1 MAWQL
6 LAAALP
12 YAAQAAGQY
21 ITRPREE
28 EYKPQTGYMKKY
40 LSYLRGRQAG
50 REVQHMAM
58 QPALRSIG
66 AQGRKMQRDIG
77 YQTAKAGVAGSGIE
91 AQQRLS
97 AGQMTLQAIQEAGE
111 KATAAQMVES
121 RRLGERAEE
130 VTAKIGAEETRAQQ
144 AYQTAQSQWKRQM
157 VATGVQAAGAVA
169 GTAITQ
175 AGQLKSAK
183 TRALQSGMLGD
194 EKAIDALIEQGF
206 TATDI
211 DNSIN
216 RATGIITS
224 AVAGGAPPEKVKALL
239 ITLGYNIG
247 DDAPAVDQPPVTTEA
262 APEGKE
268 ITTVKQATEA
278 GLDVAEITTAEQARG
293 AGLEVKEP
301 VIKKPEGFIKGD
313 YSTYP
318 IEEIEGVK
326 YHVDLKGEP
335 VMSIAPETPKGL
347 ATVHEEHLKAEAKTV
362 KKEQPKLTKKQLSEI
377 QKRKGIKTL
386 PTTLEIKA
394 TELKQKAAAKKAADE
409 AAAERV
415 LKAKADV
422 KLTTKNAER
431 LAEEVRLAEKAVT
444 KVKKTKVKP
453 STAKLSDKE
462 IQDYFKKEL
471 GGIDEFFAWEAKA
484 QKELGRKFGT
494 WQEEYDYYIQSIGG
508 GDFAAK

>member
-12 YAAQAAGQY
+12 YAAQAVGQY

-268 ITTVKQATEA
+268 IT
-278 GLDVAEITTAEQARG
+278 LSLIHIS
-293 AGLEVKEP
+293 EP
-301 VIKKPEGFIKGD
+301 TRP
-313 YSTYP
+313 Y
-318 IEEIEGVK
+318 
-326 YHVDLKGEP
+326 
-335 VMSIAPETPKGL
+335 
-347 ATVHEEHLKAEAKTV
+347 
-362 KKEQPKLTKKQLSEI
+362 
-377 QKRKGIKTL
+377 
-386 PTTLEIKA
+386 
-394 TELKQKAAAKKAADE
+394 
-409 AAAERV
+409 
-415 LKAKADV
+415 
-422 KLTTKNAER
+422 
-431 LAEEVRLAEKAVT
+431 
-444 KVKKTKVKP
+444 
-453 STAKLSDKE
+453 
-462 IQDYFKKEL
+462 
-471 GGIDEFFAWEAKA
+471 
-484 QKELGRKFGT
+484 
-494 WQEEYDYYIQSIGG
+494 
-508 GDFAAK
+508 